1 MSGKIC
7 FGIFFMNFIGAV
19 LEGRLLEKNMNSLI
33 ILSITASIMI
43 LTMISMGAIN
53 RGEKRLKFKN

>member
-1 MSGKIC
+1 MS
-7 FGIFFMNFIGAV
+7 FIGAV